1 MSNLQSGERIRQ
13 MSKQEEI
20 LLKRKLEIEKK
31 LKGQK
36 PKPVSEN
43 KSQSSSRERISSTS
57 NKFSKDAE
65 TNESGRYVSK
75 SELSPQSSSSQ
86 SEVTSSN
93 YEDIETKP
101 EMDPDDNK
109 KPENQQDASQS
120 DWFQDALKRAKEKAK
135 EIAASAPSIPDTE
148 NDESKKRKSRWS
160 DKSSQQNHHKTAMG
174 PSVSALPAQVGI
186 SQQTNFNMPTSIV
199 NMVGEGQHMEA
210 IQGIM
215 ISKLTR
221 NNPAIISYALKV
233 FGSLDLTDA
242 QWKQCEEQ
250 MKMNIVFQLLQEKK
264 KEAARLELQG
274 KVKFEYD
281 SDEDVDGG
289 TWEHKRRKKEM
300 EITARK
306 AEELTRGAEGK
317 HHIGDFLPPEE
328 LASFMEKYTALKEG
342 RDPDLSDYREN
353 KLTED
358 NVGYRM
364 LKSMGWTEGTGLGA
378 EGKGITN
385 PVNQKGKSEKQGL
398 GAGAVNNLSVEDD
411 EYDAYRK
418 RMMLAYRFR
427 PNPLNNPRRAYY

>member
-13 MSKQEEI
+13 MTKQEEI

-43 KSQSSSRERISSTS
+43 KSQSSSRERISSTN
-57 NKFSKDAE
+57 NKFSNDGSFFEQFKKLANSGTLPAKIPGKDAE
-65 TNESGRYVSK
+65 TNESSRYVSK
-75 SELSPQSSSSQ
+75 SEVSPQSSSSQ

-93 YEDIETKP
+93 YENIEPKP
-101 EMDPDDNK
+101 EMDPDDDK
-109 KPENQQDASQS
+109 KAENQQDASQS

-160 DKSSQQNHHKTAMG
+160 EKSSQQNQHKTAMG
-174 PSVSALPAQVGI
+174 PSVSALTAQVGI

-342 RDPDLSDYREN
+342 RDPDLS
-353 KLTED
+353 
-358 NVGYRM
+358 
-364 LKSMGWTEGTGLGA
+364 
-378 EGKGITN
+378 
-385 PVNQKGKSEKQGL
+385 
-398 GAGAVNNLSVEDD
+398 
-411 EYDAYRK
+411 
-418 RMMLAYRFR
+418 
-427 PNPLNNPRRAYY
+427 